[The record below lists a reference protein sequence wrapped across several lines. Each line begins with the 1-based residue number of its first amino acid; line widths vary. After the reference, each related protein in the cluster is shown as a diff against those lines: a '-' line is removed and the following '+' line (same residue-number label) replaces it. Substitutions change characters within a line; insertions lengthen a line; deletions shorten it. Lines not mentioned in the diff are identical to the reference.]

1 MKTQIYAINYPSY
14 FSMIEVCDNRNIS
27 DVLHFQFYPR
37 KCTFF
42 KSSILTSKA
51 NPKSLFLQYENI

>member
-1 MKTQIYAINYPSY
+1 
-14 FSMIEVCDNRNIS
+14 MIEVCDNRNIS

-42 KSSILTSKA
+42 KSSTLTSKA